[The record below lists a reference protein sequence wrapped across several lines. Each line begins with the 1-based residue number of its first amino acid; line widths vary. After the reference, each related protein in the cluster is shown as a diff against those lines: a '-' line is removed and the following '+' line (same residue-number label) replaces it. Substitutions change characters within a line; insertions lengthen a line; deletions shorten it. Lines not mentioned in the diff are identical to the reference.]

1 MIGQTLGQYRIVDR
15 LGEGGMGTVYRAVDE
30 MLDREVALKMLRPE
44 LADRPDVIERFRAE
58 AVTLAGLDHPNIAR
72 LFGMARHDGQL
83 FMVMEF
89 VQGDTMLG
97 RIARDG
103 RLPWREA
110 IAGVVQSRG

>member
-44 LADRPDVIERFRAE
+44 LATRPDVLERFRAE
-58 AVTLAGLDHPNIAR
+58 AVTLAGLDHPHIAR
-72 LFGMARHDGQL
+72 LYGMTRQDGHL

-89 VQGDTMLG
+89 VQGETLLA
-97 RIARDG
+97 RIERN
-103 RLPWREA
+103 
-110 IAGVVQSRG
+110 